1 MEGNEFFEELVEI
14 FEVDEDITS
23 ETSLEEM
30 EEYDSLAIMSLIAF
44 IDENFE
50 MTVSGEKLRELKT
63 VTDLIALI
71 GEERLT

>member
-1 MEGNEFFEELVEI
+1 MERNEFFEELVEI